1 MPTGERSRSG
11 AGGARDASFTS
22 ESHMR
27 LEKGGFI
34 LAAAINPPFIRRDRT
49 VL

>member
-22 ESHMR
+22 D
-27 LEKGGFI
+27 GFI